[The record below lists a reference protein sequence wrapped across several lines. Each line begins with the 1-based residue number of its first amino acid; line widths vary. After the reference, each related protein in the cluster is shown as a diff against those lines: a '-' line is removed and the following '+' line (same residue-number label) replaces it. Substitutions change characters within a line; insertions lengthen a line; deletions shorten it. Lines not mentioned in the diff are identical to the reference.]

1 MMCVCVCGDECNVS
15 EVVDVIYYL
24 MKIHYGHGFE

>member
-1 MMCVCVCGDECNVS
+1 MMCVCVCGECNVS